1 MSRPNYVSAVFSQP
15 KVQNHVLKNYKR
27 IFPEILGYNY
37 LPNSSDITEI
47 LLDKYV
53 GQNSLADAFENLA
66 RVRINN
72 YAVKINLKIKI
83 KVF

>member
-1 MSRPNYVSAVFSQP
+1 MFSRP
-15 KVQNHVLKNYKR
+15 KVQNYVLRNYKR

-53 GQNSLADAFENLA
+53 GRNALADAFEDLA

-72 YAVKINLKIKI
+72 REVLVQNATNTICRIDPSQPLR
-83 KVF
+83 